1 MKTLEQLRSEID
13 QIHIEL
19 RDLLLRRRD
28 LTLEIWKI
36 KKENNH
42 PFIAP
47 EREQALL
54 DQFLSHK
61 ELEKDPDFRKAMNE
75 IMTCILTEYKEYLF
89 KKTHEK

>member
-1 MKTLEQLRSEID
+1 MKKLEQLRSEID

-36 KKENNH
+36 KKENEY
-42 PFIAP
+42 PFVAP

-61 ELEKDPDFRKAMNE
+61 ELEKDPEFRKAMNE
-75 IMTCILTEYKEYLF
+75 IMNCILDEYKKYLF
-89 KKTHEK
+89 TKTQKN